1 MKNILVVEDT
11 EAIREELCDIL
22 RMEGFS
28 VFEAE
33 NGLDAL
39 DIAKKEIPNLI
50 ISDVLMPGLDG
61 FQLYKEL
68 EKNSETKEIPFIFL
82 SAKANKE
89 AIIKGLRMGAQDYII
104 KPVSPDELLY
114 AVNDKI
120 NKKM

>member
-28 VFEAE
+28 VIEAD
-33 NGLDAL
+33 NGIAAL
-39 DIAKKEIPNLI
+39 DIAKKEKLNLI

-61 FQLYKEL
+61 FELYKEL
-68 EKNSETKEIPFIFL
+68 EKNNLTKEIPFIFL
-82 SAKANKE
+82 SAKANKD
-89 AIIKGLRMGAQDYII
+89 AIVKGLRMGAKDYII
-104 KPVSPDELLY
+104 KPVSPDELLF

-120 NKKM
+120 NR